1 MELLNVSIS
10 QNCNLQFNINILL
23 IIIICLVI
31 LIIVLYINKNSKTKL
46 KKLTV
51 NVPFGIG
58 SVELTPDAT
67 ERNAAWSLYIEL
79 ITRIAVQKLRDDE
92 GLVREALSSLY
103 SLFPTT
109 RQILKD
115 AGPNAGISRNSVGGI
130 AIDVLNIGLR
140 PFLAKWHPLLQEWE
154 AKRAENIS
162 LKEHEKSWPRE
173 RELRGE
179 IETLRSE
186 LKLYAEALER
196 IADIKR

>member
-1 MELLNVSIS
+1 MWFVIV
-10 QNCNLQFNINILL
+10 
-23 IIIICLVI
+23 ICL
-31 LIIVLYINKNSKTKL
+31 IVLVIIFYLNKVQNTKL
-46 KKLTV
+46 QKLTV
-51 NVPFGIG
+51 NVPFGVG

-92 GLVREALSSLY
+92 GLMREALTSLY

-130 AIDVLNIGLR
+130 AIEVLNIGLR

-154 AKRAENIS
+154 VKRGEGIS
-162 LKEHEKSWPRE
+162 QKEHEKLWPLE

-179 IETLRSE
+179 IETLRSD
-186 LKLYAEALER
+186 LKLYADALER